1 MTAEHYLLTLAL
13 REPPTRSNYQT
24 FQYPH
29 STTSDGFEL
38 STLLNLLAMAEPMK
52 CGIHR
57 EGNQVSVIEINVR
70 FGGQTRTSSLGAARP
85 LPPSADIDP
94 EAVRWSSC
102 AILLRPNPSSTRYS
116 GDLCDRRVG
125 FWQIAAPD
133 VCDGTSAV
141 GESDIAF
148 QAGGRCAYNSRS
160 FSADSVALPGKVTLS
175 SVSHAQRIRRAC
187 VRPRQRIR
195 MSFAIVR
202 WR

>member
-1 MTAEHYLLTLAL
+1 
-13 REPPTRSNYQT
+13 
-24 FQYPH
+24 
-29 STTSDGFEL
+29 
-38 STLLNLLAMAEPMK
+38 MAEPMK

-94 EAVRWSSC
+94 GGQSVGQAAQFC
-102 AILLRPNPSSTRYS
+102 LDPNPSSMRYS

-141 GESDIAF
+141 GESRHRIPGGWPVCLQLAF
-148 QAGGRCAYNSRS
+148 
-160 FSADSVALPGKVTLS
+160 
-175 SVSHAQRIRRAC
+175 I
-187 VRPRQRIR
+187 
-195 MSFAIVR
+195 
-202 WR
+202 

>member
-94 EAVRWSSC
+94 GGQSVGQAAQFC
-102 AILLRPNPSSTRYS
+102 LDPNPSSTRYS

-141 GESDIAF
+141 GESRHRIPGGWPVCLQLAF
-148 QAGGRCAYNSRS
+148 
-160 FSADSVALPGKVTLS
+160 
-175 SVSHAQRIRRAC
+175 I
-187 VRPRQRIR
+187 
-195 MSFAIVR
+195 
-202 WR
+202 